1 MNWRR
6 VRTVART
13 DPVSYTHLDRPL
25 PAVASLGVRP
35 TVEQG
40 GAVLLEVHCLQ
51 WPSTLGP
58 EGGYGRCVQV
68 ELLHKLRD
76 EKRYDTLADLQ
87 AAIAQDSQQA
97 QHWLARQA

>member
-1 MNWRR
+1 MCIRDS
-6 VRTVART
+6 A
-13 DPVSYTHLDRPL
+13 
-25 PAVASLGVRP
+25 G
-35 TVEQG
+35 Q
-40 GAVLLEVHCLQ
+40 VLLEVHCLQ